1 MLRELYKAIELPV
14 FQNKMYPDQASALAA
29 PMGSLLLVQ
38 DSETGLVFNSTFDQ
52 KFLSYDQDYQNEQA
66 HSDFFQK
73 HLSSVKSII
82 ENFFSDKTIIEVGCG
97 KGFFLDYLIEHGF
110 NVKGIDPAYE
120 GDSPNVIK
128 ACFDVSL
135 GIKADNIV
143 LRHVLEH
150 IPDPFAFLKAIAK
163 ANGGKGKIYIEV
175 PCLNWILTH
184 KAWFDIFYEHVNYFR
199 LQDFNAMFETVYES
213 GHIFGDQYIYVVADL
228 ASLKT
233 PKLAESDFIKFPNDF
248 LNVEKVMSKLNPL
261 GKNVVWGGASKGV
274 IFSLNAKR
282 FGFNIDYV
290 VDINPSKQGK
300 YIGGTGL
307 LVSSPDSLIEK
318 LTNDDNIFV
327 MNSNYFDE
335 IVKSSGNKFNYI
347 KVD

>member
-1 MLRELYKAIELPV
+1 MVRELYRSKELPV
-14 FQNKMYPDQASALAA
+14 FQNKMYLDQGSALAA

-38 DSETGLVFNSTFDQ
+38 DLNTGLIFNSIFDQ
-52 KFLSYDQDYQNEQA
+52 KLITYDQDYQNEQA

-73 HLSSVKSII
+73 HLSTVKNII
-82 ENFFSDKTIIEVGCG
+82 EKNFSDKTIIEVGCG
-97 KGFFLDYLIEHGF
+97 KGFFLDYLIEYGF

-120 GDSPNVIK
+120 GNSPNVIK
-128 ACFDVSL
+128 ACFDDSL

-150 IPDPFAFLKAIAK
+150 MPDPLAFLTKIAK

-199 LQDFNAMFETVYES
+199 LQDLNAMFETVFEN
-213 GHIFGDQYIYVVADL
+213 GHIFGGQYIYIVADL

-233 PKLAESDFIKFPNDF
+233 PKLDESDFIEFPNDF
-248 LNVEKVMSKLNPL
+248 LNVERIISKRNPL

-282 FGFNIDYV
+282 FGLKIDHV
-290 VDINPSKQGK
+290 VDINPTKQGK

-307 LVSSPDSLIEK
+307 LVSSPDSLIDK
-318 LTNDDNIFV
+318 LTKDDNIFI

-335 IVKSSGNKFNYI
+335 IVKASGNKFNYI
-347 KVD
+347 EVN